1 MLLDFAAVAVILAF
15 GNVKLRHFDPRM
27 PLWRR
32 VVKALIILGIT
43 AVISYYFG
51 RTGVVIGLGLAALPV
66 IYVHA
71 IWLPRHGVN
80 GWTGEPRDKYYAL
93 RGLPPEDL

>member
-1 MLLDFAAVAVILAF
+1 MLLDVLAVAVFLTF
-15 GNVKLRHFDPRM
+15 GNVMFRHFEPRM

-32 VVKALIILGIT
+32 VLKSLAILGIT

-51 RTGVVIGLGLAALPV
+51 RIGVLIAFGIAMLPL
-66 IYVHA
+66 IYVHG

-80 GWTGEPRDKYYAL
+80 GWTGEPRDKYFAL
-93 RGLPPEDL
+93 RGWPPEGQ